1 MTKDKLISIQ
11 TICTIYNIEFSFI
24 NSLNEIG
31 LIEITKIDEVEYLQ
45 KNKIDAIE
53 KMIRLHHELG
63 INMEGIDVI
72 SNLTEKIKGLQ
83 NEIDFLKNRILFY
96 ED

>member
-31 LIEITKIDEVEYLQ
+31 LIEITKIDEIEYLQ

-53 KMIRLHHELG
+53 KIIRLHHELG